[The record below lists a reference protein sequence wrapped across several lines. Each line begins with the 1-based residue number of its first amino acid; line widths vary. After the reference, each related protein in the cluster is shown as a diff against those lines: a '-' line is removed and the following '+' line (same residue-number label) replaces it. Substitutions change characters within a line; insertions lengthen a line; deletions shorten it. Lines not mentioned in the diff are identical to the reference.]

1 MQTCELVWYVRWIE
15 FETLLFGVFERILST
30 ILCRWYIEKKRTIS
44 NFIGILLRGMQT
56 NTTSKRRQTLDYYEN
71 NPEKKLYRLNQFLNS
86 SYTRKCWLTRAK
98 NNNNTECL
106 VCDRKIKW
114 YSTHNRVEK
123 YTLEMKIKL
132 CRHWCCWLGII
143 HNNNDNS
150 LFETSHQLLN
160 KQNLCFPNFLR
171 WQ

>member
-1 MQTCELVWYVRWIE
+1 MSMIHRKKANHLE
-15 FETLLFGVFERILST
+15 FH
-30 ILCRWYIEKKRTIS
+30 W
-44 NFIGILLRGMQT
+44 NFIAWSANKYNNSENKGKHLI
-56 NTTSKRRQTLDYYEN
+56 TTKTI
-71 NPEKKLYRLNQFLNS
+71 PKKNLYRLNQFLNS
-86 SYTRKCWLTRAK
+86 SYARKCWLTRAK

-132 CRHWCCWLGII
+132 CRHWCCWLGITY
-143 HNNNDNS
+143 NNNDNS

-160 KQNLCFPNFLR
+160 KQNLCFSNFLR